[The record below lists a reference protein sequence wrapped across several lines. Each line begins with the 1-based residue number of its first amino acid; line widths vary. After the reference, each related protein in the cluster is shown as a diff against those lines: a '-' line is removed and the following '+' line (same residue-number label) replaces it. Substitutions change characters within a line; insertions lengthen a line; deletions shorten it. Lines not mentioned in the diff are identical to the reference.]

1 MKIKLLFILL
11 FTLISCS
18 EEVGEPELSNTY
30 VITYFGN
37 GNTEGSVP
45 IDDNKYERN
54 NVANVAINYGGLK
67 RNGFSFIGWNTLFD
81 GTGLEYLEN
90 ESINIGNSDI
100 ELHAQWLDNVVYHEL
115 TSENQLKITGLP
127 EIEENDWYYATVD
140 FINGKLL
147 LNQDYDDSN
156 FQFLYKS
163 GGDNYGFLRVSQ
175 GFLFNI
181 AVEVDHDG
189 TAIIKRLESETLV
202 ESDLF
207 ESYSTAEISGNFV
220 NWNNLDNIFIPV
232 RLTIDDNLHFGFLK
246 VSFDD
251 IEGILTIHS
260 IVYNRVAKESILT
273 Y

>member
-1 MKIKLLFILL
+1 MKIKHVCIILL
-11 FTLISCS
+11 IFISCS
-18 EEVGEPELSNTY
+18 EENDESELSETY

-45 IDDNKYERN
+45 IDNNKYEMN

-67 RNGFSFIGWNTLFD
+67 RNGYSFNGWNTLFD
-81 GTGLEYLEN
+81 GTGVHYLEN

-100 ELHAQWLDNVVYHEL
+100 ELYAQWLDNVVYHEL

-127 EIEENDWYYATVD
+127 EIDENSWYYATVD

-156 FQFLYKS
+156 FQFHYRS

-175 GFLFNI
+175 GFLFN
-181 AVEVDHDG
+181 
-189 TAIIKRLESETLV
+189 TAIGVGDDDIAMIKTLESGTLV

-207 ESYSTAEISGNFV
+207 ESYSTAEISGYFV
-220 NWNNLDNIFIPV
+220 NWNNVDDIFIPV
-232 RLTIDDNLHFGFLK
+232 RLTIDENLHFGFLK

-251 IEGILTIHS
+251 MEGILTIHS
-260 IVYNRVAKESILT
+260 IAYNRVPEESILT